1 MRNTSTSYKEVW
13 FVIVK
18 IVGHENIKAGGNV
31 IVEFINGKVVTYEPS
46 KTETLILNPGQIK
59 SITIAKE

>member
-1 MRNTSTSYKEVW
+1 M
-13 FVIVK
+13 IVK

-31 IVEFINGKVVTYEPS
+31 IVEFINGKVVNYEPS
-46 KTETLILNPGQIK
+46 KTETLILNPDQIK